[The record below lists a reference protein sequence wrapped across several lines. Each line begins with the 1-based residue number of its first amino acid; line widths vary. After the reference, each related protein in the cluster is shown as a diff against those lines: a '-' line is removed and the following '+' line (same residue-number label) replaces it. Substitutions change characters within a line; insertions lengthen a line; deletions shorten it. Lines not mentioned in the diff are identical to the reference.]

1 MGDIAAKL
9 NHQINKDTELLRSY
23 IHEMDTFIGN
33 GAHMIQD
40 LFMLKEEVKYLYLL
54 LEANDE

>member
-9 NHQINKDTELLRSY
+9 NHQINKAPELLRSY